1 MKMSD
6 KKAHKVIA
14 DNYPQILD
22 GVKDRIEGGEKL
34 NTDSPVMEM
43 FTAELSTDKPSY
55 KEECVTL
62 GQLLVY
68 LAQRIKEEEE
78 ANGES

>member
-6 KKAHKVIA
+6 KKAYRELA
-14 DNYPQILD
+14 DVYPRILD

-34 NTDSPVMEM
+34 NTDSPVMEE
-43 FTAELSTDKPSY
+43 FTADLTTDKPSY
-55 KEECVTL
+55 REECVTL

-68 LAQRIKEEEE
+68 LAQTLKEEEE
-78 ANGES
+78 ASNG